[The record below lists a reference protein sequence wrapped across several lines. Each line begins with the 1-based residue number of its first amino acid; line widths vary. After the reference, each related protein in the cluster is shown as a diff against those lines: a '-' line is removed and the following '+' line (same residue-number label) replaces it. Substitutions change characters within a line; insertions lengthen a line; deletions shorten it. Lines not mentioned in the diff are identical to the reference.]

1 MKPAG
6 LIVDP
11 SQEFDQLR
19 DLDSRL
25 NPAQGWTFRVRVLEE
40 DLVLRPESG
49 VAGIVQDEL
58 GNTYDRAGSGYS
70 NYTP

>member
-1 MKPAG
+1 
-6 LIVDP
+6 V
-11 SQEFDQLR
+11 
-19 DLDSRL
+19 LD
-25 NPAQGWTFRVRVLEE
+25 E

-58 GNTYDRAGSGYS
+58 GNTYDLAGPGYS